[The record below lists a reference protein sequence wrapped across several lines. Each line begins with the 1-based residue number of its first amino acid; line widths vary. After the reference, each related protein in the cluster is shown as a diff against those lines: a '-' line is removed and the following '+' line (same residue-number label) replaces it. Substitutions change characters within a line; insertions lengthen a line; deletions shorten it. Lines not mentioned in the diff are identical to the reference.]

1 MTVFF
6 NNVKSKFSLADAGL
20 SWILFFSIVYQK
32 LVPIGFGLML
42 ISLVFNRHAVTR
54 RDISTYLGKGPA
66 LWFIA
71 YYVLLFMG
79 LLWTEN
85 LPFALSKL
93 ENKLAFVL
101 MPVLLFFAVR
111 KWSNVEWKQLL
122 VYSLLFTLVMY
133 EILALRRFM
142 VQSQTSWQFE
152 FLASRFS
159 IFMHRSYFA
168 CYLVIGIVLL
178 FENLRSTFSVFSVL
192 LIFFFSLGVLQTE
205 SKAGILCLI
214 FVFVFQLARVINSK
228 NNRLLWILS
237 SSFLIL
243 ISVILTTN
251 NPIRTRF
258 ETMWSSIENSKTK
271 NNNTVES
278 NSARIIMWNTSVD
291 VWKDNFLF
299 GVGTGD
305 YDDALTEKNRQYK
318 NLGVASERLNA
329 HNQFLNTG
337 VQLGLIGVVVLF
349 MIFLSAYFNPTKSV
363 WYTLILV
370 VFFINF
376 LVESF
381 LETQAGIILFC
392 ILLLLF
398 YSPNEEKEVSL
409 NV

>member
-1 MTVFF
+1 MTVFL
-6 NNVKSKFSLADAGL
+6 NNVQSKFSLADAGL
-20 SWILFFSIVYQK
+20 SWIFFFSIVYQK

-42 ISLVFNRHAVTR
+42 ISLVFKRQKNTKA
-54 RDISTYLGKGPA
+54 DLISYFSKGPA
-66 LWFIA
+66 LWFIF
-71 YYVLLFMG
+71 YYFLLVIG
-79 LLWTEN
+79 LFWTEN
-85 LPFALSKL
+85 LPFAFSKL

-101 MPVLLFFAVR
+101 MPVLLFFTVR

-122 VYSLLFTLVMY
+122 IYSLLFALVMY
-133 EILALRRFM
+133 EILALWRFM
-142 VQSQTSWQFE
+142 VQSETSWQFE

-228 NNRLLWILS
+228 NNKLLWILS

-251 NPIRTRF
+251 NPIRARF
-258 ETMWSSIENSKTK
+258 ETMWSSMANSKTK

-278 NSARIIMWNTSVD
+278 NSARIIMWSTSVD

-337 VQLGLIGVVVLF
+337 VQLGLIGVVFLL

-392 ILLLLF
+392 TLLLLF
-398 YSPNEEKEVSL
+398 YFPNEEKEVSL
-409 NV
+409 TV

>member
-1 MTVFF
+1 MTVFL
-6 NNVKSKFSLADAGL
+6 NNVQSKFSLADAGL

-42 ISLVFNRHAVTR
+42 ISLVFKRQKNTKA
-54 RDISTYLGKGPA
+54 DLISYFSKGPA
-66 LWFIA
+66 LWFIF
-71 YYVLLFMG
+71 YYFLLVIG
-79 LLWTEN
+79 LFWTEN
-85 LPFALSKL
+85 LPFAFSKL

-101 MPVLLFFAVR
+101 MPVLLFFTVR

-122 VYSLLFTLVMY
+122 IYSLLFALVMY
-133 EILALRRFM
+133 EILALWRFM
-142 VQSQTSWQFE
+142 VQSETSWQFE

-168 CYLVIGIVLL
+168 CYLVIGIVLV
-178 FENLRSTFSVFSVL
+178 FENLRSTFSGFSVF

-205 SKAGILCLI
+205 SKAGIVCLI
-214 FVFVFQLARVINSK
+214 FVFIFQLARVINSK
-228 NNRLLWILS
+228 NNKLLWILS

-251 NPIRTRF
+251 NPIRARF
-258 ETMWSSIENSKTK
+258 ETMWSSIANSKTK

-278 NSARIIMWNTSVD
+278 NSARIIMWSTSVD
-291 VWKDNFLF
+291 VWNENFLC

-318 NLGVASERLNA
+318 NFGVASERLNA

-337 VQLGLIGVVVLF
+337 VQLGLLGVVVLL
-349 MIFLSAYFNPTKSV
+349 MIFLSAYFNPTKSI
-363 WYTLILV
+363 WYTLILL

-392 ILLLLF
+392 TLLLLF
-398 YSPNEEKEVSL
+398 YFPNEEKEVSL
-409 NV
+409 TV

>member
-1 MTVFF
+1 VI
-6 NNVKSKFSLADAGL
+6 GL
-20 SWILFFSIVYQK
+20 F
-32 LVPIGFGLML
+32 
-42 ISLVFNRHAVTR
+42 
-54 RDISTYLGKGPA
+54 
-66 LWFIA
+66 
-71 YYVLLFMG
+71 
-79 LLWTEN
+79 WTEN
-85 LPFALSKL
+85 LPFAFSKL

-101 MPVLLFFAVR
+101 MPVLLFFTVR

-122 VYSLLFTLVMY
+122 IYSLLFALVMY
-133 EILALRRFM
+133 EILALWRFM
-142 VQSQTSWQFE
+142 VQSETSWQFE

-228 NNRLLWILS
+228 NNKLLWILS

-251 NPIRTRF
+251 NPIRARF
-258 ETMWSSIENSKTK
+258 ETMWSSMANSKTK

-278 NSARIIMWNTSVD
+278 NSARIIMWSTSVD

-337 VQLGLIGVVVLF
+337 VQLGLIGVVFLL

-392 ILLLLF
+392 TLLLLF
-398 YSPNEEKEVSL
+398 YFPNEEKEVSL
-409 NV
+409 TV

>member
-1 MTVFF
+1 MTVFL
-6 NNVKSKFSLADAGL
+6 NNVQSKFSLADAGL
-20 SWILFFSIVYQK
+20 SWIFFFSIVYQK

-42 ISLVFNRHAVTR
+42 ISLVFKRQKNTKA
-54 RDISTYLGKGPA
+54 DLISYFSKGPA
-66 LWFIA
+66 LWFIF
-71 YYVLLFMG
+71 YYFLLVIG
-79 LLWTEN
+79 LFWTEN
-85 LPFALSKL
+85 LPFAFSKL

-101 MPVLLFFAVR
+101 MPVLLFFTVR

-122 VYSLLFTLVMY
+122 IYSLLFALVMY
-133 EILALRRFM
+133 EILALWRFM
-142 VQSQTSWQFE
+142 VQSETSWQFE

-168 CYLVIGIVLL
+168 CYLVIGIVLV
-178 FENLRSTFSVFSVL
+178 FENLRSTFSGFSVF

-205 SKAGILCLI
+205 SKAGIVCLI
-214 FVFVFQLARVINSK
+214 FVFIFQLARVINSK
-228 NNRLLWILS
+228 NNKLLWILS

-251 NPIRTRF
+251 NPIRARF
-258 ETMWSSIENSKTK
+258 ETMWSSIANSKTK

-278 NSARIIMWNTSVD
+278 NSARIIMWSTSVD
-291 VWKDNFLF
+291 VWNENFLC

-318 NLGVASERLNA
+318 NFGVASERLNA

-337 VQLGLIGVVVLF
+337 VQLGLLGVVVLL
-349 MIFLSAYFNPTKSV
+349 MIFLSAYFNPTKSI
-363 WYTLILV
+363 WYTLILL

-392 ILLLLF
+392 TLLLLF
-398 YSPNEEKEVSL
+398 YFPNEEKEVSL
-409 NV
+409 TV

>member
-1 MTVFF
+1 MTVFL
-6 NNVKSKFSLADAGL
+6 NNVQSKFSLADAGL

-42 ISLVFNRHAVTR
+42 ISLVFKRQKNTKA
-54 RDISTYLGKGPA
+54 DLISYFSKGPA
-66 LWFIA
+66 LWFIF
-71 YYVLLFMG
+71 YYFLLVIG
-79 LLWTEN
+79 LFWTEN
-85 LPFALSKL
+85 LPFAFSKL

-101 MPVLLFFAVR
+101 MPVLLFFTVR

-122 VYSLLFTLVMY
+122 IYSLLFALVMY
-133 EILALRRFM
+133 EILALWRFM
-142 VQSQTSWQFE
+142 VQSETSWQFE

-228 NNRLLWILS
+228 NNKLLWILS

-251 NPIRTRF
+251 NPIRARF
-258 ETMWSSIENSKTK
+258 ETMWSSMANSKTK

-278 NSARIIMWNTSVD
+278 NSARIIMWSTSLD
-291 VWKDNFLF
+291 VWNENFLC

-337 VQLGLIGVVVLF
+337 VQLGLLGVVVLL
-349 MIFLSAYFNPTKSV
+349 MIFLSAYFNPTKSI
-363 WYTLILV
+363 WYTLILL

-392 ILLLLF
+392 TLLLLF

-409 NV
+409 IV